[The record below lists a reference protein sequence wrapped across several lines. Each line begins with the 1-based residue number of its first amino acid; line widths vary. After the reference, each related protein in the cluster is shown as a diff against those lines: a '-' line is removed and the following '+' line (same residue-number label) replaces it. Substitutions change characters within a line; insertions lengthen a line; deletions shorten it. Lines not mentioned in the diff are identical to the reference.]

1 MFRLSSKISP
11 VRCCLI
17 LAALLTLLFL
27 LPLPALAYE
36 ETFVIENYNV
46 DISVDKARVHSV
58 REELDLNYTYQSH
71 GLVREIPLSSS
82 QEPYKIVNVSA
93 SDPFALENGA
103 NVLGIRLG
111 DPDKFVYGHKGYV
124 ITYDMV
130 YAKDGDSENDIVYV
144 SPIGT
149 EWGTYIAHADVTV
162 TLPTDQIKSVAV
174 YRGSYGD
181 STDIGGA
188 EIVGNT
194 VRLSADRLNSHEG
207 LTLYINLP
215 EGTFTDAPQSL
226 TPVQDMLIFALI
238 LLAAAVMALTFWQ
251 WHKKGRDEH
260 IVPTVEFYPPDGLNP
275 AELAYVMNNRVG
287 PSDISAMIF
296 FWASKGYI
304 RYTETEKNGFI
315 LERLSPISPDR
326 PNYEQA
332 AFEALFAAGSDG
344 KVTNK
349 QIEDKYYDAAKTAII
364 NAEESFRG
372 SRALE
377 DGGNRRI
384 SLLLLLAVLAAPLFY
399 GLLCLTSDPIEIA
412 LTSFLGLAPPILAYV
427 LTFRRIQRKNSSGF
441 MLILK
446 AVFISAL
453 IALSCFIAS
462 IFMET
467 RFFGSVP
474 RCLCITV
481 LSSLGA
487 MFAALVNRRTDYAT
501 RLIGRCTG
509 FRNFLKTAE
518 KPRIEALIG
527 ENPAYFFDTLPFAV
541 VLGVTDVWAKKFEGL
556 IKEPPNWYVG
566 YGGNTF
572 TPYVMTRTAMSTVTS
587 LSRVYAQREVKNSG
601 GGSFGGGGGFS
612 GGGGGGGGGHSW

>member
-1 MFRLSSKISP
+1 MFRLSSKI
-11 VRCCLI
+11 
-17 LAALLTLLFL
+17 AALLTALFL
-27 LPLPALAYE
+27 LPSVALAYE
-36 ETFVIENYNV
+36 PFVIESYSV

-58 REELDLNYTYQSH
+58 REELSLNFTSQSH
-71 GLVREIPLSSS
+71 GLIREIPLSSS
-82 QEPYKIVNVSA
+82 QEPYKIASVSA
-93 SDPFALENGA
+93 SDPFTLESGT

-111 DPDKFVYGHKGYV
+111 DPYQYVYGPKSYV
-124 ITYDMV
+124 LTYDMV
-130 YAKDGDSENDIVYV
+130 YAKDGDSESDIVYIT
-144 SPIGT
+144 PIGT
-149 EWGTYIAHADVTV
+149 EWDTSIENAEVTV

-174 YRGSYGD
+174 YRGEYGN

-194 VRLSADRLNSHEG
+194 VRLTADRLSRHEG
-207 LTLYINLP
+207 LTLYISLP
-215 EGTFTDAPQSL
+215 EGTFTDAPRSL
-226 TPVQDMLIFALI
+226 TPVQDVLVFGLI
-238 LLAAAVMALTFWQ
+238 LLAAVILAMAFSQ
-251 WHKKGRDEH
+251 WLKSGRDED
-260 IVPTVEFYPPDGLNP
+260 IIPMVEFYPPDDMNP
-275 AELAYVMNNRVG
+275 AELAYVMKNSVS

-304 RYTETEKNGFI
+304 RYTETEKGGFV

-326 PNYEQA
+326 PNYERA

-349 QIEDKYYDAAKTAII
+349 QIEKKYYEAAQTAII
-364 NAEESFRG
+364 NTEESFRG
-372 SRALE
+372 QRALE
-377 DGGNRRI
+377 EVANRRTSVLFLLSCLSAPI
-384 SLLLLLAVLAAPLFY
+384 IYGVLSLINEPGDTVLL
-399 GLLCLTSDPIEIA
+399 
-412 LTSFLGLAPPILAYV
+412 SFLGLIPPIIAYV
-427 LTFRRIQRKNSSGF
+427 LTYRLIQRKNSSGF

-462 IFMET
+462 RFMET

-474 RCLCITV
+474 RCLSITA
-481 LSSLGA
+481 LSSLA
-487 MFAALVNRRTDYAT
+487 AVFAALVNRRTDYAT

-518 KPRIEALIG
+518 KSRIEALIG

-556 IKEPPNWYVG
+556 IKEPPSWYTG
-566 YGGNTF
+566 YGGRPF

-601 GGSFGGGGGFS
+601 NGRFGGGGFSGGGFS
-612 GGGGGGGGGHSW
+612 GGGGGGGGGRAW